1 MISSRFALR
10 GRCTHRQGTTMVY
23 LPLTNEDAKRL
34 GLLLQLLRDDY
45 TVLNVN
51 AVAFRRPHAHLA
63 AISADAEQYRR
74 RLMNC
79 TDDAAFTALQPD

>member
-1 MISSRFALR
+1 
-10 GRCTHRQGTTMVY
+10 MVY

-51 AVAFRRPHAHLA
+51 AVAFRRPHAHLS
-63 AISADAEQYRR
+63 AIAADADQYRM
-74 RLMNC
+74 RLQNC
-79 TDDAAFTALQPD
+79 ARAAALTALQPD